1 MKLQL
6 TAVAVVL
13 MVASMPTL
21 ACAAGSDEGPVD
33 RYQLTVG
40 PGAFGDTVLM
50 IDTATGRTWQLK
62 AVDTP
67 MPNGSPGVVNRWFP
81 IERDDNPLPTQPNP
95 ARK

>member
-1 MKLQL
+1 MKLQY
-6 TAVAVVL
+6 TVVPVLL
-13 MVASMPTL
+13 MFALMPTL
-21 ACAAGSDEGPVD
+21 AFAAGLEEGSAG

-40 PGAFGDTVLM
+40 PGAFGDTVFM

-81 IERDDNPLPTQPNP
+81 IEKDDNPLPTEPIP